1 MKHKVMKK
9 NIFILFIILFYQFNT
24 YSQNEFAFQ
33 IENSEGEIIQDN
45 EILSFNS
52 VEYPDASF
60 SFFVRNLTDET
71 IFVRSQITS
80 ISGTDGSGMEFCFG
94 ECYFGVSEN
103 FSYPLASFVEIESG
117 QVQTSVG
124 DHFYNQDVGDG
135 ETPVEYTFRFY
146 MVDANGDE
154 VVSVPELI
162 TSYSINYSY
171 SSSLSLTEINNINFE
186 VLYNSDVL
194 NITSPVNCELEI
206 RDILGRKIADLDLNY
221 GVNLFENINLEDK
234 VVIFRFK
241 FSDGSVSSK
250 KFIF

>member
-1 MKHKVMKK
+1 MKK
-9 NIFILFIILFYQFNT
+9 NLLILVFLLIYNNLL
-24 YSQNEFAFQ
+24 YSQNEYAFQ
-33 IENSEGEIIQDN
+33 IENSEGTVIQDN
-45 EILSFNS
+45 ETLNFNS

-117 QVQTSVG
+117 QIQTSVG
-124 DHFYNQDVGDG
+124 DHFYNQDLGDG

-146 MVDANGDE
+146 MVDSNGDE

-162 TSYSINYSY
+162 TSYLVNYSY
-171 SSSLSLTEINNINFE
+171 SSSLSLTQINNINFE
-186 VLYNSDVL
+186 ILYNSDVL
-194 NITSPVNCELEI
+194 NITSPINCKLEI
-206 RDILGRKIADLDLNY
+206 NDILGRKITDLDLNS
-221 GVNLFENINLEDK
+221 GVNLFENINLEEK

>member
-1 MKHKVMKK
+1 MKK
-9 NIFILFIILFYQFNT
+9 NLLILVFLLIYNNLL
-24 YSQNEFAFQ
+24 YSQNEYAFQ
-33 IENSEGEIIQDN
+33 IENSEGTVIQDN
-45 EILSFNS
+45 ETLNFNS

-117 QVQTSVG
+117 QIQTSVG
-124 DHFYNQDVGDG
+124 DHFYNQDLGDG

-146 MVDANGDE
+146 MVDSNGDE

-162 TSYSINYSY
+162 TSYLVNYSY
-171 SSSLSLTEINNINFE
+171 SSSLSLTQINNINFDI
-186 VLYNSDVL
+186 LYNSDVL
-194 NITSPVNCELEI
+194 NITSPINCKLEI
-206 RDILGRKIADLDLNY
+206 NDILGRKITDLDLNS
-221 GVNLFENINLEDK
+221 GVNLFENINLKEK

>member
-1 MKHKVMKK
+1 MKK
-9 NIFILFIILFYQFNT
+9 NLLILVFLLIYNNLL
-24 YSQNEFAFQ
+24 YSQNEYAFQ
-33 IENSEGEIIQDN
+33 IENSEGTVIQDN
-45 EILSFNS
+45 ETLNFNS

-117 QVQTSVG
+117 QIQTSVG
-124 DHFYNQDVGDG
+124 DHFYNQDLGDG

-146 MVDANGDE
+146 MVDSNGDE

-162 TSYSINYSY
+162 TSYLVNYSY
-171 SSSLSLTEINNINFE
+171 SSSLSLTQINNINFE
-186 VLYNSDVL
+186 ILYNSDVL
-194 NITSPVNCELEI
+194 NITSPINCKLEI
-206 RDILGRKIADLDLNY
+206 NDILGRKITDLDLNS
-221 GVNLFENINLEDK
+221 GVNLFENINLKEK

>member
-33 IENSEGEIIQDN
+33 VENSEGEVIQDN
-45 EILSFNS
+45 ETLNFNS

-60 SFFVRNLTDET
+60 SFFIRNLTDET
-71 IFVRSQITS
+71 ILVRSQITS

-162 TSYSINYSY
+162 TSYSVNYSY
-171 SSSLSLTEINNINFE
+171 SSSLSLTEMNNNNFQ

-194 NITSPVNCELEI
+194 NITSPVNCKLEI
-206 RDILGRKIADLDLNY
+206 NDILGKKIIDLDLNS
-221 GVNLFENINLEDK
+221 GA
-234 VVIFRFK
+234 
-241 FSDGSVSSK
+241 VSYTHLTLPTK
-250 KFIF
+250 A

>member
-1 MKHKVMKK
+1 MKK
-9 NIFILFIILFYQFNT
+9 NILILVFLLIYNNLL
-24 YSQNEFAFQ
+24 YSQNEYAFQ
-33 IENSEGEIIQDN
+33 IENSEGTVIQDN
-45 EILSFNS
+45 ETLNFNS

-117 QVQTSVG
+117 QIQTSVG
-124 DHFYNQDVGDG
+124 DHFYNQDLGDG

-146 MVDANGDE
+146 MVDSNGDE

-162 TSYSINYSY
+162 TSYLVNYSY
-171 SSSLSLTEINNINFE
+171 SSSLSLTQINNINFDI
-186 VLYNSDVL
+186 LYNSDVL
-194 NITSPVNCELEI
+194 NITSPINCKLEI
-206 RDILGRKIADLDLNY
+206 NDILGRKITDLDLNS
-221 GVNLFENINLEDK
+221 GVNLFENINLKEK

>member
-9 NIFILFIILFYQFNT
+9 YTLILFIILFYQFNL

-33 IENSEGEIIQDN
+33 VENSDGEIIQDN
-45 EILSFNS
+45 QTLNFNS

-94 ECYFGVSEN
+94 ECYFGVTEN

-124 DHFYNQDVGDG
+124 DHFYNQDLGDG

-146 MVDANGDE
+146 MVDVNGDE

-162 TSYSINYSY
+162 TDYTIGYYY
-171 SSSLSLTEINNINFE
+171 SSTLSVTDVNDTNFQIS
-186 VLYNSDVL
+186 YNSKLL
-194 NITSPVNCELEI
+194 NIISPTDCKLEI
-206 RDILGRKIADLDLNY
+206 FDIQGKLVNTHELNF
-221 GVNLFENINLEDK
+221 GVNSIFNQNLEGK
-234 VVIFRFK
+234 VFIFKFQ
-241 FSDGSVSSK
+241 FSDGNHHFK

>member
-1 MKHKVMKK
+1 MKK
-9 NIFILFIILFYQFNT
+9 NLLILVFLLNYNNLL
-24 YSQNEFAFQ
+24 YSQNEYAFQ
-33 IENSEGEIIQDN
+33 IENSEGTVIQDN
-45 EILSFNS
+45 ETLNFNS

-117 QVQTSVG
+117 QIQTSVG
-124 DHFYNQDVGDG
+124 DHFYNQDLGDG

-146 MVDANGDE
+146 MVDSNGDE

-162 TSYSINYSY
+162 TSYLVNYSY
-171 SSSLSLTEINNINFE
+171 SSSLSLTQINNINFE
-186 VLYNSDVL
+186 ILYNSDVL
-194 NITSPVNCELEI
+194 NITSPINCKLEI
-206 RDILGRKIADLDLNY
+206 NDILGRKIIDLDLNSGENY
-221 GVNLFENINLEDK
+221 FENINLEDK
-234 VVIFRFK
+234 IVVFRFK
-241 FSDGSVSSK
+241 FSDGNVSSK

>member
-1 MKHKVMKK
+1 MKK
-9 NIFILFIILFYQFNT
+9 NLVILVFLVIYNNLS
-24 YSQNEFAFQ
+24 YSQNEYAFQ
-33 IENSEGEIIQDN
+33 IENSEGTIIQDN
-45 EILSFNS
+45 EVLNFNS

-94 ECYFGVSEN
+94 ECYFGVTEN

-124 DHFYNQDVGDG
+124 DHFYNQDIGDG

-162 TSYSINYSY
+162 TSYSVNYSY
-171 SSSLSLTEINNINFE
+171 SSSLSLTEMNNNNFQ

-194 NITSPVNCELEI
+194 NITSPVNCKLEI
-206 RDILGRKIADLDLNY
+206 NDILGRKITDFDLNS
-221 GVNLFENINLEDK
+221 GVNYFENINLKDK

>member
-1 MKHKVMKK
+1 MKK
-9 NIFILFIILFYQFNT
+9 NLLILVFFLIYNNLL
-24 YSQNEFAFQ
+24 YSQNEYAFQ
-33 IENSEGEIIQDN
+33 IENSEGTVIQDN
-45 EILSFNS
+45 ETLNFNS

-162 TSYSINYSY
+162 TSYLVNYSY
-171 SSSLSLTEINNINFE
+171 SSSLSLTETNNINFE
-186 VLYNSDVL
+186 VLYNSNVL
-194 NITSPVNCELEI
+194 NITSPVNCKLEI
-206 RDILGRKIADLDLNY
+206 NDILGKKIIDLDLNS
-221 GVNLFENINLEDK
+221 GENFFENINLEDK
-234 VVIFRFK
+234 MLIFRFK
-241 FSDGSVSSK
+241 FSDGKVSSK

>member
-33 IENSEGEIIQDN
+33 VENSEGEVIQDN
-45 EILSFNS
+45 ETLNFNS

-60 SFFVRNLTDET
+60 SFFIRNLTDET
-71 IFVRSQITS
+71 ILVRSQITS

-154 VVSVPELI
+154 VVSNPELI
-162 TSYSINYSY
+162 SKLKTDNLLFKTYSIS
-171 SSSLSLTEINNINFE
+171 SSSLSE
-186 VLYNSDVL
+186 
-194 NITSPVNCELEI
+194 P
-206 RDILGRKIADLDLNY
+206 
-221 GVNLFENINLEDK
+221 DK
-234 VVIFRFK
+234 FPISFP
-241 FSDGSVSSK
+241 FSGLSSK
-250 KFIF
+250 SNDLF